1 MPRTPIDYQKTV
13 IYGIFSNSGAE
24 NVYIGHT
31 TDFSNRKRGHKNC
44 CNNPNVSTHYNL
56 KLYKIIRENGGWEN
70 YTMRI
75 IEEYPCNTRN
85 EAAAREFYY
94 FQQYN
99 ATMNYQVP
107 SRQLPQYRIDNDERR
122 KRESKEYHE
131 RNKEKIKAYF
141 EANKERFKEKRKI
154 YYEEHKEEKHKKDK
168 IYRDTVINKEEQALF
183 NKKYREE
190 NAKSIRI
197 QRKTHYDANK
207 ESILLQRK
215 TQYQQKKLMKSNT
228 A

>member
-13 IYGIFSNSGAE
+13 IYGIFSNSGDG

-44 CNNPNVSTHYNL
+44 CNNPNGNNYNL
-56 KLYKIIRENGGWEN
+56 KVYKTIRENGGWGN
-70 YTMRI
+70 FTMKL

-99 ATMNYQVP
+99 ATMNFHVP
-107 SRQLPQYRIDNDERR
+107 SRQLPQYRIDNDERL
-122 KRESKEYHE
+122 KREGKEYHE
-131 RNKEKIKAYF
+131 RNKEKIKEYR
-141 EANKERFKEKRKI
+141 EANKERFKEKRTK
-154 YYEEHKEEKHKKDK
+154 YYQEHKEEHHKKNK
-168 IYRDTVINKEEQALF
+168 IYRDTVINKAEQALY

-190 NAKSIRI
+190 NAEKIRI
-197 QRKTHYDANK
+197 QRNSYYDANK
-207 ESILLQRK
+207 EKIQLK
-215 TQYQQKKLMKSNT
+215 CKIEYQKKLMKSNT